1 MNLKVFLCEN
11 FECSKKEGSSLIFT
25 FKNENFRISRCS
37 IFRYELLKDGT
48 LLFSGS
54 RKQLITYLLCFKE
67 YYKSNEIILRN
78 PEKVILPEIVGIYN
92 GKFHEINEY
101 KNLLNAANNKNAQL
115 TDKISTYKLEILKL
129 NERAKERNSL
139 IENKNSEIEELK
151 KDCQE
156 AAELIETLY
165 TQKEEL
171 DLGTKHY
178 KLENFPKDVCDFI
191 KDLIKEYYNKK

>member
-1 MNLKVFLCEN
+1 MFLCEN
-11 FECSKKEGSSLIFT
+11 FECSKEEGHSLVFNFKKE
-25 FKNENFRISRCS
+25 KFRITKCS
-37 IFRYELLKDGT
+37 IFKYELFKDGT

-54 RKQLITYLLCFKE
+54 RKQLIAYLLCLKE
-67 YYKSNEIILRN
+67 YYKSNEIVLRN
-78 PEKVILPEIVGIYN
+78 PEKVILPEI
-92 GKFHEINEY
+92 INIHNEKLQKLDEY
-101 KNLLNAANNKNAQL
+101 RNLLNAANNKNAQL

-129 NERAKERNSL
+129 NERAKERNAL
-139 IENKNSEIEELK
+139 IEDKNSEIEELK